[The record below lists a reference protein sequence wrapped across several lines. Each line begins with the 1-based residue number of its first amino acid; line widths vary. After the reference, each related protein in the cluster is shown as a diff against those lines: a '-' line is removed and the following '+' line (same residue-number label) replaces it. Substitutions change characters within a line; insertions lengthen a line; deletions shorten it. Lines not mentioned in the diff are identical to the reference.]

1 MCHPETDKQWVRS
14 NRCSLFM
21 LHFIV
26 LYHFTLSYSFNTR
39 VSITTAERYELCIY
53 MYGVEEEEQEKDDL
67 CDLSLLLRVS
77 REVNSIIYKFAI
89 NLPCLVCCPFANAFF
104 PPHSSH
110 TFWQLSLRSPV
121 LPLLA
126 HLETLLPAS
135 LLCYYPSLSHTDYI

>member
-1 MCHPETDKQWVRS
+1 MSHPKTDKQ
-14 NRCSLFM
+14 CSLFM

-53 MYGVEEEEQEKDDL
+53 MYGVEEEEEEEEEDDL

-77 REVNSIIYKFAI
+77 REVNSIIYQFAI
-89 NLPCLVCCPFANAFF
+89 ILPCLICCPLALCFLPSSLFNA
-104 PPHSSH
+104 
-110 TFWQLSLRSPV
+110 FWQLSLLSPV

-135 LLCYYPSLSHTDYI
+135 LLCCFPSHTACVHV